1 LVPVRDPKALAAALA
16 RLAGDAALRARF
28 GAAGL
33 ARARTLY
40 DEAKIVERQIAL
52 LESRGTGL

>member
-1 LVPVRDPKALAAALA
+1 MDTTFPRLLAQHA
-16 RLAGDAALRARF
+16 RQRPGDAALRARL

-40 DEAKIVERQIAL
+40 NEAKIVERQIAL
-52 LESRGTGL
+52 LESRGTEV